1 MFIKICGITTVEQID
16 AAADL
21 GYSAAGIVLH
31 KNSPRCCTPGKAAAL
46 AEYAAGRIVTVA
58 VALKYEE
65 IAEAEKAF
73 DLIQL
78 YEFLDDERLI
88 FSGDTPPPEGRLYR
102 YFMHDTSRG
111 SGKTEVFPSY
121 PDKIKKRLILSGGL
135 NCDNVVTVVKNF
147 SPAGVDVSSGVE
159 KIRGVKDIKLMERFI
174 REVNNAYK

>member
-1 MFIKICGITTVEQID
+1 MTKDQID
-16 AAADL
+16 AAGNM
-21 GYSAAGIVLH
+21 GYSAVGIVLH
-31 KNSPRCCTPGKAAAL
+31 EKSPRYCAPDKAIGL
-46 AEYAAGRIVTVA
+46 AEYAKGKIPVVA

-73 DLIQL
+73 DFIQL
-78 YEFLDDERLI
+78 YEFFDDERLI
-88 FSGDTPPPEGRLYR
+88 FAGDTPPSEERVYR

-121 PDKIKKRLILSGGL
+121 SDRIRKRLILSGGL
-135 NCDNVVTVVKNF
+135 NCDNVSSVIKNF

-159 KIRGVKDIKLMERFI
+159 KIRGVKDIKLMERFM